1 VPDIDRFPYTNLP
14 PNRYWRNAIAE
25 LARGDRDAQP
35 DGKFQVDRSTVIS
48 SGGSCFAQRIADRL
62 RKDGFTYLVTEP
74 GPRWL
79 DDDQRTRYDYG
90 RYTARYGNVYTTLQ
104 MQQLLDRAT
113 GDFVPFES
121 TWVRDAGGF
130 VDPFRPTVQPEG
142 FSSIEELE
150 ADRRQHLALTLK
162 AFQQTEIFIFTLGL
176 TEVWCDKRD
185 GSAYPVCPGRGTGS
199 FDASLYGFR
208 NLNVAENID
217 LLTQFVDKVRVI
229 NPGIKILLTVSP
241 VPLIATYSNDHV
253 LRATSYSKAV
263 LLAAA
268 REIQQRYEFVDYFG
282 AYELLWSPCMPI
294 DSFDSNGRDIT
305 PSGVEHVMRS
315 FYRHYTVESDAQPAK
330 MSRVSTTA
338 SQTATLIV
346 DEIFRT
352 CDDEAVMQAL
362 AKEAVLGGESY

>member
-1 VPDIDRFPYTNLP
+1 VPDLDRFPYTNLP

-25 LARGDRDAQP
+25 LAREDRDAQP
-35 DGKFQVDRSTVIS
+35 TGKFQVDRTTVIA

-79 DDDQRTRYDYG
+79 DDEQRSRYDYG

-104 MQQLLDRAT
+104 MLQLLDRAT
-113 GDFVPFES
+113 GDFVPVES
-121 TWVRDAGGF
+121 AWVRDAGGF

-142 FSSIEELE
+142 FSSIAELE
-150 ADRRQHLALTLK
+150 ADRRQHLSHTLK
-162 AFQQTEIFIFTLGL
+162 AFQQTDVFIFTLGL
-176 TEVWCDKRD
+176 TELWCDKRD

-217 LLTQFVDKVRVI
+217 LLTQFIEKVRVV
-229 NPGIKILLTVSP
+229 NPNIKILLTVSP
-241 VPLIATYSNDHV
+241 VPLIATYSDDHV

-268 REIQQRYEFVDYFG
+268 REIQQRYDFVDYFG

-294 DSFDSNGRDIT
+294 ESFGADGREIT
-305 PSGVEHVMRS
+305 SSGVEHVMRS
-315 FYRHYTVESDAQPAK
+315 FYRHYTADASTEPARVPRDAVVAQPAAL
-330 MSRVSTTA
+330 V
-338 SQTATLIV
+338 I

-352 CDDEAVMQAL
+352 CDDEAIMQAL